1 MAGGAGGYGNED
13 DSGRMIVDINVTPL
27 VDITLVLLIIFM
39 VTASLIV
46 NPAIKVDLPK
56 AASGTETTKS
66 TLALTL
72 NKEGVLFLNGERSSD
87 EGVVRFI
94 GRELPKNPQL
104 QAIIAADKVVPHGDV
119 IHVIDLVK
127 RSGVHKFAISTDR
140 EPAGRES
147 GPAPGEG
154 VPDLWSPRPGSA
166 RLVGVATAVA
176 IGLHGLL
183 ALGVVVVDPR
193 KFRP

>member
-1 MAGGAGGYGNED
+1 MASSNQPQDG
-13 DSGRMIVDINVTPL
+13 MIVGINVTPL

-46 NPAIKVDLPK
+46 NPGIKVDLPK
-56 AASGTETTKS
+56 AASGSETSKS

-72 NKEGVLFLNGERSSD
+72 NKEGVLFLNGEKSD
-87 EGVVRFI
+87 DAGVVRFI
-94 GRELPKNPQL
+94 GSELPKNPQL

-140 EPAGRES
+140 EPAGR
-147 GPAPGEG
+147 
-154 VPDLWSPRPGSA
+154 
-166 RLVGVATAVA
+166 
-176 IGLHGLL
+176 
-183 ALGVVVVDPR
+183 
-193 KFRP
+193 